1 MIYFYN
7 LEEVYQFQQMF
18 QFFQH
23 LPSNELLL
31 DPLLEIGSSHDELV
45 ERTEQED
52 LMEKVLHYRATQ

>member
-7 LEEVYQFQQMF
+7 LEEVYQFQQTF
-18 QFFQH
+18 QSFQH

-52 LMEKVLHYRATQ
+52 LMAMVLHYRATQ